1 MITQDQ
7 INEKTVSLTVRG
19 TRLTARMLAKALS
32 LMLREMKKQHSKA
45 VNKTYK
51 GRQTVKQLVRQG
63 EGVSNIEIT
72 DGNIK
77 SFEGVARKY
86 GVDFALKK
94 DSSVEPPK
102 WLVFFKGKDAD
113 ALTAA
118 FSEFTAK
125 TLNRK
130 AEKPSVVT
138 LLRKMKDLVKLPT
151 VDKTRA
157 KTHTGPEL

>member
-1 MITQDQ
+1 MITQEQ

-19 TRLTARMLAKALS
+19 AKLTARMLAKALS
-32 LMLREMKKQHSKA
+32 HVLREMKKKHNKA

-51 GRQTVKQLVRQG
+51 GKQTVKQLVRQG
-63 EGVSNIEIT
+63 AGVSNIEIT

-77 SFEGVARKY
+77 SFDGVARKY
-86 GVDFALKK
+86 GVDYALKK

-102 WLVFFKGKDAD
+102 WLVFFKGRDAD

-125 TLNRK
+125 TLNRG
-130 AEKPSVVT
+130 AEKPSVVS
-138 LLRKMKDLVKLPT
+138 LLRKMKELVQNKV

-157 KTHTGPEL
+157 KTHEGPEL